1 MGGRCR
7 RGVLGGRGPARAL
20 ALSAALSGALAGR
33 VQSAEGAAGQAEGPG
48 IPGLAIEYEAKGV
61 FPGADARDEVRT
73 LRQRV
78 TVDDS
83 GRRLELLELEPAK
96 KPSGDE
102 PAPPTYEVRRRLV
115 LRMDRD
121 PPVIWEI
128 LDGGRF
134 REYDGDL
141 NSLQRDRRVQE
152 KNELEIV
159 KRYPKKDRDAFFE
172 EFWWL
177 RPDGSREV
185 TVERSPGKTILGR
198 RSERVRVL
206 ENGRE
211 IVDAQVAVEGAGARS
226 YFHLYRRLGAF
237 SEEVLE
243 KIQGISGIPLEGRIT
258 IVTALPTQ
266 TWEVEARSIAPVRL
280 PPDFFDLPAGAVK
293 VDDEPADPVCARCGA
308 RLGVPAT
315 RAPAKARL
323 PDGTWIYFCSE
334 EHAEE
339 YFLERE
345 K

>member
-1 MGGRCR
+1 MKR
-7 RGVLGGRGPARAL
+7 RYRRAVLGASRLARAF
-20 ALSAALSGALAGR
+20 ALPAVVSGALAARPGP
-33 VQSAEGAAGQAEGPG
+33 AEGAAGEPEGPG
-48 IPGLAIEYEAKGV
+48 IAGLAIEYEAKGV
-61 FPGADARDEVRT
+61 FPGGDARDEVRRI
-73 LRQRV
+73 RQRV

-96 KPSGDE
+96 KAAGNE
-102 PAPPTYEVRRRLV
+102 PAPPAYEVRRRLI

-121 PPVIWEI
+121 PPVIWDV
-128 LDGGRF
+128 LDGGKF
-134 REYDGDL
+134 REHDGDL
-141 NSLQRDRRVQE
+141 NSLQRDRRIQE

-159 KRYPKKDRDAFFE
+159 KRYPKKDRDAFFK

-185 TVERSPGKTILGR
+185 TVERSPGATVLGR
-198 RSERVRVL
+198 RCDRVRVL

-211 IVDAQVAVEGAGARS
+211 IVDAQVAVEGPGARS

-243 KIQGISGIPLEGRIT
+243 KIQGIPGIPLEGRIT

-266 TWEVEARSIAPVRL
+266 TWEVEARSIDSVRL

-293 VDDEPADPVCARCGA
+293 VDEEPADPVCAWCKR
-308 RLGVPAT
+308 RLGVPAS

-334 EHAEE
+334 E
-339 YFLERE
+339 
-345 K
+345 